1 MQQLCCCFGTRTDKV
16 SPGESFDQSKSST
29 PTSDGTL
36 NNIFRTE
43 RHCTDILFIAIKAAF
58 ILILL
63 VLIIYCMAFGDVYRI
78 INGYDDCANVC
89 GRDNL
94 PDEKLAC
101 KGADRTEQKFLLVT
115 GSGVST
121 SDLHRMCVTS
131 CNEVE
136 GFKPWLNRCIRVSN
150 PTEEVATRTGLRNF
164 FQEVSEDL
172 DACQREILWL
182 ALTAFVCSLLTLVLL
197 RVLPGLI
204 VWLVLVAVLLACTI
218 GTIWLWFKWR
228 HEVEQTAPAAGE
240 SARMRIN
247 NWLYYAIGATVA
259 TVIVCLV
266 ILVMRR
272 RIKLV
277 VQLFREAGKA
287 IASMPLLLAEP
298 VLTFVTIGGAIALYV
313 YFTVWIESAGMLV
326 IEGNN
331 SARYEKDSTML
342 LTRWYNL
349 LAFLWFAQFVIGCQ
363 HMVIAG
369 AVAGWFFT
377 RNKSQLGSP
386 IGRAYGNLLR
396 YHLGTVALGSFVIA
410 LVQFLRMMLKL
421 LMHSVRNPQNRV
433 TNCLFDC
440 CQCCLRCFERFLQ
453 YLTRNAYILTAMH
466 GDPFCR
472 AGQHAFRL
480 LTSNALRVVAI
491 NSVGDFV
498 LVLAKVFVVVAT
510 ALIGMEL
517 IQRKPGL
524 HHPYVPLILVGIFAY
539 LVAHC
544 FMTVYEMTVDT
555 IFLCFCEDCETNDGI
570 GRPYYMSRGLMEFV
584 QNSKRALAIDGSRAG
599 TTTNNHDHHQQQ
611 ALRDGKAWMAADSKP
626 SLQGSSSPGN
636 TTAKQQHRTAAIS
649 ETVD

>member
-1 MQQLCCCFGTRTDKV
+1 MQQFCCCFGTRTDKV

-29 PTSDGTL
+29 PTSDES
-36 NNIFRTE
+36 NNIFRAK
-43 RHCTDILFIAIKAAF
+43 RHCTDILFIGIKAAF

-63 VLIIYCMAFGDVYRI
+63 VLIIYCMAFGDIYRI

-89 GRDNL
+89 GRDNK
-94 PDEKLAC
+94 PDPSLAC
-101 KGADRTEQKFLLVT
+101 KGADRTEEKYLLVE
-115 GSGVST
+115 GSGGVST
-121 SDLHRMCVTS
+121 SDLHRMCVAN

-136 GFKPWLNRCIRVSN
+136 GFKPFLNRCIRKSN
-150 PTEEVATRTGLRNF
+150 PAEEVTTRTGLRNF

-172 DACQREILWL
+172 DACHGEMLWL
-182 ALTAFVCSLLTLVLL
+182 ALTAFLLSLLTLALL

-204 VWLVLVAVLLACTI
+204 VWLVLVAVALACTA
-218 GTIWLWFKWR
+218 GTVWLWLKWNF
-228 HEVEQTAPAAGE
+228 EVEQLPAEAGG
-240 SARMRIN
+240 SARMRVT
-247 NWLYYAIGATVA
+247 NWLYYAIAATIA
-259 TVIVCLV
+259 TVIVFLV
-266 ILVMRR
+266 ILVMRK

-277 VQLFREAGKA
+277 VQLFKEAGKA
-287 IASMPLLLAEP
+287 IASMPFLLAEP
-298 VLTFVTIGGAIALYV
+298 ILTFATIVGVIVLYV

-326 IEGNN
+326 VEGNN
-331 SARYEKDSTML
+331 SAKYVKDPTML

-349 LAFLWFAQFVIGCQ
+349 LAFLWFCQFVIGCQ

-377 RNKSQLGSP
+377 RNKAHLGSP
-386 IGRAYGNLLR
+386 IGRSYGNLLR
-396 YHLGTVALGSFVIA
+396 YHLGTVALGSFIIA
-410 LVQFLRMMLKL
+410 LVQFLRTLLKL

-433 TNCLFDC
+433 TGFIFDC
-440 CQCCLRCFERFLQ
+440 CQCCLQCFERFLQ

-472 AGQHAFRL
+472 AGKNAFRL
-480 LTSNALRVVAI
+480 LTNNALRVFAI

-510 ALIGMEL
+510 ALVGMEL
-517 IQRKPGL
+517 IQKKPGL
-524 HHPYVPLILVGIFAY
+524 HHPYVPLILIGIFAY

-570 GRPYYMSRGLMEFV
+570 SRPYYMSRGLMEFV
-584 QNSKRALAIDGSRAG
+584 QNSKKALAIDGSRAG
-599 TTTNNHDHHQQQ
+599 SQSV
-611 ALRDGKAWMAADSKP
+611 RREGKAWMAAP
-626 SLQGSSSPGN
+626 
-636 TTAKQQHRTAAIS
+636 TAGPTAIS